1 MATKKAKKT
10 LKKSK
15 KIEHTKPLMVS
26 AVGNKV
32 SWK

>member
-1 MATKKAKKT
+1 MATKKTKKS

-26 AVGNKV
+26 AIGNKT